1 VNSAARASNDGRPF
15 LCFEGR
21 GNELATITSNDFSTN
36 LPDDRGMFGISL
48 QALALMAAAGSMI
61 DIVIVL
67 ALLGVV
73 GTARWFWR

>member
-1 VNSAARASNDGRPF
+1 
-15 LCFEGR
+15 
-21 GNELATITSNDFSTN
+21 
-36 LPDDRGMFGISL
+36 MFGISI

-73 GTARWFWR
+73 GTARWLWR